1 MLAASYAMPDG
12 LTHLNW
18 VDYAFL
24 VILIYSAV
32 SGAWIGFMAECV
44 SFAGVV
50 AGTVVAGLIYHET
63 GKLLGNAGVPKDA
76 RDWAGFVAVFVII
89 SLVFRLASIKGRRL
103 SKVMVRGV
111 TSGLAGG
118 LLGLLVGGVLCL
130 FILVA
135 VVYFH
140 IGKVYDPVQ
149 HSQIAT
155 NSKNLVQ
162 EFVTLLPDKMHHIK
176 GFTD

>member
-18 VDYAFL
+18 VDYAIL
-24 VILIYSAV
+24 VILIYSAL

-44 SFAGVV
+44 SIAGVV
-50 AGTVVAGLIYHET
+50 LGTLAAGLTYHDA
-63 GKLLGNAGVPKDA
+63 GKLLGNLSVPSDA
-76 RDWAGFVAVFVII
+76 RDWAGFVTVFVII
-89 SLVFRLASIKGRRL
+89 SLAFRLASIKGRRL
-103 SKVMVRGV
+103 SRIMVQGFANE
-111 TSGLAGG
+111 LAGG
-118 LLGLLVGGVLCL
+118 LLGLLVGGILCL
-130 FILVA
+130 FVLVA

-140 IGKVYDPVQ
+140 IGRVYDPVH
-149 HSQIAT
+149 HSQIAI

-162 EFVTLLPDKMHHIK
+162 EFVTLLPDKMHHIS